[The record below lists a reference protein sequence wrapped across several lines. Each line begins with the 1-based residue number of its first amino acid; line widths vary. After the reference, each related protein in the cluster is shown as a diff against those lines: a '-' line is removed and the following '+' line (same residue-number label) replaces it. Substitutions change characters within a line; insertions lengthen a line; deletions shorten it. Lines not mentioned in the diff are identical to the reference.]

1 MKHHMSRDKYGYTTV
16 YNLKCNSSAIPIHK
30 LPLVS
35 KEDFCYCYDGV
46 V

>member
-1 MKHHMSRDKYGYTTV
+1 MGIQRYI
-16 YNLKCNSSAIPIHK
+16 NLKCNSSAIPIHK